1 MISQNERITR
11 IVFYSRIKRSAGE
24 IWLLDQDSDL
34 ISGMKKRSK
43 ISCIYTNY
51 QCVQESQYTKL
62 ILAPWFTVV
71 VEKVTQYGLLA
82 QISQKSVAGCT
93 IDGMQLHF
101 LMNSFTFPVV
111 S

>member
-1 MISQNERITR
+1 M
-11 IVFYSRIKRSAGE
+11 V
-24 IWLLDQDSDL
+24 IWFRGWKTLKNQLY
-34 ISGMKKRSK
+34 
-43 ISCIYTNY
+43 IYPLS
-51 QCVQESQYTKL
+51 VRESQDTKL